1 MPSHKEVKNLNHSA
15 RQILDL
21 VLDIE
26 NYPKFLPWCIGAKI
40 TKIFDGSNLAADLV
54 IGFKGIVQK
63 YSSEIEVKK
72 LAENNFE
79 IRVVA
84 IDGPF
89 KNLLNLWHI
98 KALPGNP
105 DQCAVDFF
113 IDFEFSSKMLNL
125 MIGPVF
131 ARATDKMIQAFE
143 QRAFEVYHNQ
153 NITLNPANN
162 GKEF

>member
-1 MPSHKEVKNLNHSA
+1 MPSHKEEKNLNYTSK
-15 RQILDL
+15 QILAL

-26 NYPKFLPWCIGAKI
+26 SYPKFLPWCMTASI
-40 TKIFDGSNLAADLV
+40 TKKFDENHLQADLA

-63 YSSEIEVKK
+63 YSSDIKVNKISES
-72 LAENNFE
+72 NFE

-98 KALPGNP
+98 KELKEKSN
-105 DQCAVDFF
+105 QCQVDFF
-113 IDFEFSSKMLNL
+113 IDFEFNSKMLNAL
-125 MIGPVF
+125 IGPVF

-143 QRAFEVYHNQ
+143 KRASEIYQ
-153 NITLNPANN
+153 
-162 GKEF
+162 